1 MRGSAAAVALVTAPV
16 NATGAAAGQAGV
28 VATQRNPID
37 LALDVFV
44 FAPIGA
50 TIEFWERMP
59 EHAKLGRER
68 LGKQAP
74 AAKMIGE
81 MAVATGRKKVEE
93 RLEDLGV
100 LGGDEPAPAPA
111 PAATKT
117 AAAKPDNAADDASD
131 VAAPTQLPI
140 EDYDGLPAVQIIPLL
155 ASLTKDE
162 RDAVRAHETAGR
174 GRRTIIGKLDQ
185 LDARES

>member
-1 MRGSAAAVALVTAPV
+1 M
-16 NATGAAAGQAGV
+16 
-28 VATQRNPID
+28 ATQRNPID

-44 FAPIGA
+44 FAPLGA

-59 EHAKLGRER
+59 EHAKIGRER

-74 AAKMIGE
+74 AARMIGE
-81 MAVATGRKKVEE
+81 MAVTTGRRKVEE
-93 RLEDLGV
+93 RLEDLGI
-100 LGGDEPAPAPA
+100 LDGDDAPAGSPES
-111 PAATKT
+111 ATPKT
-117 AAAKPDNAADDASD
+117 AASKAVASKAVASKA
-131 VAAPTQLPI
+131 VAAEEVTEPATAAEPAALPI

-155 ASLTKDE
+155 TSLTQDE

>member
-16 NATGAAAGQAGV
+16 NATSAAAGQAGV

-100 LGGDEPAPAPA
+100 LGGDEPAPA
-111 PAATKT
+111 AAKT
-117 AAAKPDNAADDASD
+117 AASKPDAASDDASD
-131 VAAPTQLPI
+131 VAAPTELPI

-162 RDAVRAHETAGR
+162 RDAVRAHETVGR

>member
-100 LGGDEPAPAPA
+100 LGGDEPAPA
-111 PAATKT
+111 AAKT
-117 AAAKPDNAADDASD
+117 AASKPDNAADSASD